1 MDIRKWH
8 CQMRRNGSINVVE
21 TDLIG
26 LQRVVFNLRYIGE
39 KDALKISISREMFDL
54 LKEIS
59 ALQYDQSLSVRINE
73 LLETVNKEI
82 E

>member
-1 MDIRKWH
+1 
-8 CQMRRNGSINVVE
+8 MRRNGSINVVE